1 MNKNT
6 KMLLGVAILG
16 SGGYLIWKS
25 LKPKPTIS
33 FIGSCKN
40 GLKPC
45 PKNPRKCYDP
55 KINYLVNPCSSNG
68 FTGNLNP
75 GPLVSKRQM
84 SGGVMSKRK
93 RNLTEV
99 RTDLSRDSG
108 WLRGDGYVTPI
119 SDPLTSGSFF
129 DIKGSGWLRGK

>member
-6 KMLLGVAILG
+6 KILLGVAILG

-25 LKPKPTIS
+25 LKPSPSLS
-33 FIGSCKN
+33 FHGGCKN

-55 KINYLVNPCSSNG
+55 KINYLVNPCSANG

-84 SGGVMSKRK
+84 SGGVLSKRK
-93 RNLTEV
+93 KNLTEL
-99 RTDLSRDSG
+99 RTDVAKDSG
-108 WLRGDGYVTPI
+108 WLRGDGTTMKGG
-119 SDPLTSGSFF
+119 DFF
-129 DIKGSGWLRGK
+129 NIKGSGWLRGK